1 MTMRRQSSS
10 GLSRRAFLSSSARAL
25 GGIALGAGGARTVWG
40 QTAAP
45 AVITSDRMR
54 PGVPSG
60 VQSGDVSADR
70 AVVWSRTDRPARLI
84 VEYATTTSFKNLQRA
99 MGPAALPESD
109 FSARVDLTGLPPG
122 QDIFYRA
129 IFQDLADPKILSV
142 PALGRFRTPPAGR
155 RTITFVWSGDE
166 AGQGWGINTA
176 WGGMRLYEAMR
187 RASPDFFIHSGDQIY
202 ADGPIQAEVKL
213 ADGTLWRNITTPEKS
228 KVAET
233 LAEYRGNFAYNLLD
247 EHKRRFCA
255 EVPFLVQWD
264 DHEVRNNWFPGQ
276 MLGDERYRQRSAS
289 LLAAYARRAMFEY
302 NAMRIDPADPERIYR
317 SLAYGPSL
325 DVFMLDERSYRGP
338 NSPNRQTEL
347 GDEAAFLG
355 SEQLRWLKRALL
367 ASRATWK
374 VIASD
379 MPISLVV
386 PDLNPDVPKGTYEAW
401 ANGDNGIPSGREL
414 ELASL
419 LSFIKNNAIKNV
431 VWVTADVHYAQAT
444 YYSPSDAEFEDFLPF
459 WEFVAGPINAGTF
472 GPNELDLTFG
482 PEIRYQS
489 VTAGMKQ
496 NLPPTDG
503 KQYFGAVRIDGAT
516 EAMTVSLHDVKG
528 DMLFRV
534 SLDPET

>member
-1 MTMRRQSSS
+1 
-10 GLSRRAFLSSSARAL
+10 
-25 GGIALGAGGARTVWG
+25 
-40 QTAAP
+40 
-45 AVITSDRMR
+45 MR
-54 PGVPSG
+54 PGAPSG

-70 AVVWSRTDRPARLI
+70 AVIWSRTDRPARLI

-109 FSARVDLTGLPPG
+109 FSARVDLAGLPPG

-129 IFQDLADPKILSV
+129 IFQDLADPKILSA

-176 WGGMRLYEAMR
+176 WGGMRLYEVMR

-213 ADGTLWRNITTPEKS
+213 ADGTVWKNVVTPEKS

-233 LAEYRGNFAYNLLD
+233 LAEFRGNFAYNLLD

-264 DHEVRNNWFPGQ
+264 DHETRNNWFPDQ
-276 MLGDERYRQRSAS
+276 ALGDARYRQRSAS

-302 NAMRIDPADPERIYR
+302 NAIRIDPADPERIYR

-325 DVFMLDERSYRGP
+325 EVFMLDERSYRGP
-338 NSPNRQTEL
+338 NSPNRQAEL
-347 GDEAAFLG
+347 GAEAAFLG

-386 PDLNPDVPKGTYEAW
+386 PDTNADVPKGTYEAW

-414 ELASL
+414 ELARL

-444 YYSPSDAEFEDFLPF
+444 YYSPSRAEFEDFLPF

-482 PEIRYQS
+482 PEVRYQS

-503 KQYFGAVRIDGAT
+503 KQYFGTVRIDGAT
-516 EAMTVSLHDVKG
+516 EAMTVTLNDVKG
-528 DMLFRV
+528 DTLFRV
-534 SLDPET
+534 SLDPEA

>member
-1 MTMRRQSSS
+1 
-10 GLSRRAFLSSSARAL
+10 
-25 GGIALGAGGARTVWG
+25 
-40 QTAAP
+40 
-45 AVITSDRMR
+45 
-54 PGVPSG
+54 
-60 VQSGDVSADR
+60 
-70 AVVWSRTDRPARLI
+70 
-84 VEYATTTSFKNLQRA
+84 

-109 FSARVDLTGLPPG
+109 FSARVDLAGLPPG

-166 AGQGWGINTA
+166 AGQGWGINPA
-176 WGGMRLYEAMR
+176 WGGMRLYEVMR

-213 ADGTLWRNITTPEKS
+213 ADGTLWKNITTPEKS

-264 DHEVRNNWFPGQ
+264 DHETRNNWYPGQ

-289 LLAAYARRAMFEY
+289 CWPPTRGARCSSTTRCASTPPIPS
-302 NAMRIDPADPERIYR
+302 ASTAR
-317 SLAYGPSL
+317 SPTGP
-325 DVFMLDERSYRGP
+325 RSTSSCWTSGATAVPIRRTGRP
-338 NSPNRQTEL
+338 SWATRRH
-347 GDEAAFLG
+347 FLG

-444 YYSPSDAEFEDFLPF
+444 YYSPSQRGVRGLPAILGVRGGPHQRRDLRSERARPDLRSGDPLPERDRRHEAEPPAHGRQAVLRRGEDRWRHRGDDGEPPRRQGRYALPRI
-459 WEFVAGPINAGTF
+459 AGSGGLTATSRDSREQVDKAG
-472 GPNELDLTFG
+472 
-482 PEIRYQS
+482 RYLL
-489 VTAGMKQ
+489 A
-496 NLPPTDG
+496 L
-503 KQYFGAVRIDGAT
+503 
-516 EAMTVSLHDVKG
+516 LHRYGVQ
-528 DMLFRV
+528 FIASER
-534 SLDPET
+534 